1 MKEAIGIIET
11 VGLVAAISAADTAL
25 KAADIILIGYENS
38 KGSGLIS
45 VKISGKIG
53 AIKAAIDAVE
63 EEAKKTKGINGKLII
78 PRPQEDIEL
87 LIYNK
92 DTVGYTL
99 KDDTEKDKILAINS
113 SEKNLNLNNEFNLQK
128 DQVEVVIKES
138 VELKERNSIKKN
150 KKK

>member
-25 KAADIILIGYENS
+25 KAADITLIGYENS
-38 KGSGLIS
+38 RGSGLIS

-53 AIKAAIDAVE
+53 AVKAAIDAVE
-63 EEAKKTKGINGKLII
+63 DEAKKTKGINGKLVI

-92 DTVGYTL
+92 DTVGYLL
-99 KDDTEKDKILAINS
+99 KDNSEKDKILAINS
-113 SEKNLNLNNEFNLQK
+113 SEKILNLDSKLELQK
-128 DQVEVVIKES
+128 DQVEVIMEKPI
-138 VELKERNSIKKN
+138 ELKERNNTKKS